1 MCWLNRVVPIA
12 LAALLVAPLPALAGP
27 PAILAQARYVALGYE
42 LGNGFVSEAR
52 ARDEELLPEERQ
64 AIARIRGEIESWG
77 RFVIVERPEQAELLI
92 AIRKGRL
99 LSYGVGAKTGDPT
112 GGPPGGRPIGVG
124 SHESIQISTPD
135 DLIQVT
141 AARVGGIAW
150 RGIKP
155 NGLSG
160 AGPPLWCEFR
170 AEVEKADR
178 LAKKR

>member
-12 LAALLVAPLPALAGP
+12 LAALLVAPLPAVAGP

-42 LGNGFVSEAR
+42 LGNGFVGEWVR
-52 ARDEELLPEERQ
+52 GEELPEERQ
-64 AIARIRGEIESWG
+64 ALARIRAEIESWG
-77 RFVIVERPEQAELLI
+77 RFVIVDGQMQPELLI

-99 LSYGVGAKTGDPT
+99 LSYEVGTKTGDPT
-112 GGPPGGRPIGVG
+112 GGPAGGRPIGVG
-124 SHESIQISTPD
+124 THESVQISTPH
-135 DLIQVT
+135 DLIQVYDY
-141 AARVGGIAW
+141 RVGGIAW
-150 RGIKP
+150 RGMKP

-160 AGPPLWCEFR
+160 AGPPLWREFR